1 MTTVLRAE
9 PATPGTTREEPVV
22 DAERM
27 EEAEPVLPVG
37 ERRWTA
43 RRVWSAV
50 WPGLLAVALV
60 VIGWELVFLSGWKPD
75 YVLPSPAEVGAQ
87 LAAFLGQ
94 AKFWQAIGNTLVRA
108 VLGFGLALVIGT
120 VLGIAVSASKVLRT
134 AFGSMLTG
142 LQTMPSIA
150 WFPFA
155 ILLFG
160 LTENAITFVVVLGA
174 APSIAN
180 GLISGID
187 DVPPPLLRTAQVL
200 GAKGVTLYRWVILPS
215 ALPTYVAGLKQGWA
229 FAWRSLMAGEL
240 LVIIAN
246 KPSLGVQLQYYREF
260 ANASALIATM
270 IVVLV
275 LGMVFDK
282 LFSKL
287 SDIVRVNRGL
297 GATLL

>member
-1 MTTVLRAE
+1 MTATVVRPDDE
-9 PATPGTTREEPVV
+9 PDSVTDDV
-22 DAERM
+22 DLSA
-27 EEAEPVLPVG
+27 LPPA
-37 ERRWTA
+37 RLS
-43 RRVWSAV
+43 RRVWKRT

-60 VIGWELVFLSGWKPD
+60 VLAWQVVFWANWKPD
-75 YVLPSPAEVGAQ
+75 YVLPSPAEVGAE
-87 LAAFLGQ
+87 LADFVQ
-94 AKFWQAIGNTLVRA
+94 TAKFWQALGNTLLRA
-108 VLGFGLALVIGT
+108 LLGFGLALGIGT
-120 VLGIAVSASKVLRT
+120 VLGVAVSASAVLR
-134 AFGSMLTG
+134 AAIGSMLTG

-160 LTENAITFVVVLGA
+160 LSENAITFVVVLGA

-187 DVPPPLLRTAQVL
+187 EVPPPLLRTATVL
-200 GAKGVTLYRWVILPS
+200 GAKGFSLYRYVILPS

-240 LVIIAN
+240 LVIIAS

-260 ANASALIATM
+260 ADAAALIATM
-270 IVVLV
+270 IVVLI
-275 LGMVFDK
+275 LGMVFDG

-287 SDIVRVNRGL
+287 ADVVRRNRGL
-297 GATLL
+297 GASRL

>member
-1 MTTVLRAE
+1 MTATLESPARVRPAE
-9 PATPGTTREEPVV
+9 PARTAVTPAPRPQ
-22 DAERM
+22 
-27 EEAEPVLPVG
+27 LPG
-37 ERRWTA
+37 K
-43 RRVWSAV
+43 VWNKV

-60 VIGWELVFLSGWKPD
+60 VAGWQLVFWSGWKPD
-75 YVLPSPAEVGAQ
+75 YVLPSPAEVGGE
-87 LAAFLGQ
+87 LAAFLVEP
-94 AKFWQAIGNTLVRA
+94 KFWQALGNTLLRA
-108 VLGFGLALVIGT
+108 VLGFATSLALGT
-120 VLGIAVSASKVLRT
+120 ALGIAVSASRVLR
-134 AFGSMLTG
+134 AAIGSLLTG

-160 LTENAITFVVVLGA
+160 LTENAIMFVIVLGA

-200 GAKGVTLYRWVILPS
+200 GARGATLYRHVILPS

-240 LVIIAN
+240 LVIIAS
-246 KPSLGVQLQYYREF
+246 KPSLGVQLQFYREF

-270 IVVLV
+270 IVVLA
-275 LGMVFDK
+275 LGMAFDAVF
-282 LFSKL
+282 SRL
-287 SDIVRVNRGL
+287 SAVVRERRGL

>member
-1 MTTVLRAE
+1 MTATLQTPVRIRRAE
-9 PATPGTTREEPVV
+9 PDRVDPAAVAAPRPRLPGKAWKR
-22 DAERM
+22 
-27 EEAEPVLPVG
+27 
-37 ERRWTA
+37 
-43 RRVWSAV
+43 V
-50 WPGLLAVALV
+50 WPGLLAVAIV
-60 VIGWELVFLSGWKPD
+60 VGAWQLVFWSGWKPD
-75 YVLPSPAEVGAQ
+75 YVLPSPAEVGGE
-87 LAAFLGQ
+87 LAGFL
-94 AKFWQAIGNTLVRA
+94 AEPKFWQALGNTLFRA
-108 VLGFGLALVIGT
+108 VLGFGTALAIGT
-120 VLGIAVSASKVLRT
+120 ALGIAVSASKVLR
-134 AFGSMLTG
+134 AAIGSLLTG

-160 LTENAITFVVVLGA
+160 LTENAIMFVVVLGA

-200 GAKGVTLYRWVILPS
+200 GARGATLYRHVILPS

-240 LVIIAN
+240 LVIIAS

-270 IVVLV
+270 IVVLT
-275 LGMVFDK
+275 LGMVFDAV
-282 LFSKL
+282 FSRL
-287 SDIVRVNRGL
+287 SAVVRERRGL

>member
-1 MTTVLRAE
+1 MSTTLSDPRPSQPSVDAATPAPLSAARQRTWS
-9 PATPGTTREEPVV
+9 PATWW
-22 DAERM
+22 AK
-27 EEAEPVLPVG
+27 L
-37 ERRWTA
+37 
-43 RRVWSAV
+43 
-50 WPGLLAVALV
+50 WPGLLATALV
-60 VIGWELVFLSGWKPD
+60 IGLWQVVYLSGWKPD
-75 YVLPSPAEVGAQ
+75 YVLPSPATVGAE
-87 LAAFLGQ
+87 LLTFLGEPKFYQ
-94 AKFWQAIGNTLVRA
+94 ALGNTLLRA
-108 VLGFGLALVIGT
+108 GFGFALALVIGT
-120 VLGIAVSASKVLRT
+120 VAGVAVSSSSILRA

-187 DVPPPLLRTAQVL
+187 EIPPPLLRTAKVL
-200 GAKGVTLYRWVILPS
+200 GAKGFTLYRQVVLPA

-240 LVIIAN
+240 LVIIAS
-246 KPSLGVQLQYYREF
+246 KPSLGVQLQFYREF
-260 ANASALIATM
+260 ANAPALIATM
-270 IVVLV
+270 IVVLI
-275 LGMVFDK
+275 LGMVIDA

-287 SDIVRVNRGL
+287 SEVIRRNRGL
-297 GATLL
+297 GATRL

>member
-1 MTTVLRAE
+1 MIETAEGQPGLVWPSVLK
-9 PATPGTTREEPVV
+9 
-22 DAERM
+22 
-27 EEAEPVLPVG
+27 
-37 ERRWTA
+37 TA
-43 RRVWSAV
+43 WNRT
-50 WPGLLAVALV
+50 WPGLLALALV
-60 VIGWELVFLSGWKPD
+60 IGAWQVVFWAGWKPD
-75 YVLPSPAEVGAQ
+75 YVLPSPAEVGAE
-87 LAAFLGQ
+87 LMGFLVTP
-94 AKFWQAIGNTLVRA
+94 KFWVALGNTLTRA
-108 VLGFGLALVIGT
+108 VLGFGLSLVIGT
-120 VLGIAVSASKVLRT
+120 VLGVAVSASRVLR
-134 AFGSMLTG
+134 AAIGSALTG

-187 DVPPPLLRTAQVL
+187 EVPPPLLRTAKVL
-200 GAKGVTLYRWVILPS
+200 GARGAVLYRHIILPS

-240 LVIIAN
+240 LVIIAS

-260 ANASALIATM
+260 ANASALLATM
-270 IVVLV
+270 AVVLV
-275 LGMVFDK
+275 LGMSFDA

-287 SDIVRVNRGL
+287 SAVVRENRGL
-297 GATLL
+297 TATKL

>member
-1 MTTVLRAE
+1 MTATLERTAPAR
-9 PATPGTTREEPVV
+9 PATP
-22 DAERM
+22 ERVP
-27 EEAEPVLPVG
+27 AAVPAPGPRLP
-37 ERRWTA
+37 RK
-43 RRVWSAV
+43 VWNKV

-60 VIGWELVFLSGWKPD
+60 VAGWQLVFWSGWKPD
-75 YVLPSPAEVGAQ
+75 YVLPSPAEVGGE
-87 LAAFLGQ
+87 LAAFLVEP
-94 AKFWQAIGNTLVRA
+94 KFWQALGNTLLRA
-108 VLGFGLALVIGT
+108 VLGFATSLALGT
-120 VLGIAVSASKVLRT
+120 ALGIAVSASRVLR
-134 AFGSMLTG
+134 AAIGSLLTG

-160 LTENAITFVVVLGA
+160 LTENAIMFVIVLGA

-200 GAKGVTLYRWVILPS
+200 GARGATLYRHVILPS

-240 LVIIAN
+240 LVIIAS
-246 KPSLGVQLQYYREF
+246 KPSLGVQLQFYREF

-270 IVVLV
+270 IVVLA
-275 LGMVFDK
+275 LGMAFDAVF
-282 LFSKL
+282 SRL
-287 SDIVRVNRGL
+287 SAVVRERRGL

>member
-1 MTTVLRAE
+1 MTATLQTRARIE
-9 PATPGTTREEPVV
+9 SATSMPVAAGSPLGSRPGRS
-22 DAERM
+22 A
-27 EEAEPVLPVG
+27 
-37 ERRWTA
+37 
-43 RRVWSAV
+43 RVWRRI

-60 VIGWELVFLSGWKPD
+60 VAAWQLVFWSGWKPD
-75 YVLPSPAEVGAQ
+75 YVLPSPAEVGGE
-87 LAAFLGQ
+87 LAAFLGEP
-94 AKFWQAIGNTLVRA
+94 KFWQALGNTLVRA
-108 VLGFGLALVIGT
+108 MVGFGTALGLGT
-120 VLGIAVSASKVLRT
+120 ALGIAVSASRVLR
-134 AFGSMLTG
+134 AAIGSLLTG

-160 LTENAITFVVVLGA
+160 LSENAIMFVVVLGA

-200 GAKGVTLYRWVILPS
+200 GAHGASLYRHVILPS

-240 LVIIAN
+240 LVIIAS

-270 IVVLV
+270 IVVLA
-275 LGMVFDK
+275 LGMVFDAV
-282 LFSKL
+282 FSKL
-287 SDIVRVNRGL
+287 SAVIRERRGL
-297 GATLL
+297 GATRL